1 MSRSCFVLRASIIQ
15 SNLHM
20 YLEVSPS
27 IPPVPL
33 ASPASGTAASLI
45 GRAAE
50 PPAIILTWLVRL
62 RWLAVAGQVLATTV
76 ARWVIG
82 LHFSIAPTAG
92 VIVLTALSNV
102 LLMLLLHRQR
112 VANWLVP
119 TVLVLDV
126 CLLTVLLYCSGGAQ
140 NPFSVL
146 YVVHI
151 VMSVVVLGPAWT
163 WVIVGITCASFAALF
178 FFHLPLTD
186 DQRLSDVTQMLGQ
199 WTAFVLVAV
208 LIGYFIER
216 VTRALRLREREL
228 SDVRERAT
236 RTEQLAS
243 LTTLAAGAAHELGT
257 PLGTI
262 AVIAKE
268 LELSLEDSNREDA
281 RMIREEVDRCRAIL
295 DRMRVD
301 IVEDLHQKATT
312 ISLAELLK
320 RLRHDLPSV
329 ERSKLLVEC
338 APGIQSITGPIRA
351 IEQAVGVLLRN
362 AFDAGRVDDR
372 VKLSIDHT
380 KGMTTFTVD
389 DSGHGMPQD
398 VLRRAGQPFFT
409 TKPPGKGMGLGLF
422 LVRLVAERYGGRFE
436 LASSPGMG
444 TKSKLQI
451 PDTVTTDE
459 VPEGERSGAH

>member
-1 MSRSCFVLRASIIQ
+1 
-15 SNLHM
+15 
-20 YLEVSPS
+20 
-27 IPPVPL
+27 
-33 ASPASGTAASLI
+33 
-45 GRAAE
+45 
-50 PPAIILTWLVRL
+50 
-62 RWLAVAGQVLATTV
+62 
-76 ARWVIG
+76 
-82 LHFSIAPTAG
+82 
-92 VIVLTALSNV
+92 
-102 LLMLLLHRQR
+102 
-112 VANWLVP
+112 
-119 TVLVLDV
+119 
-126 CLLTVLLYCSGGAQ
+126 
-140 NPFSVL
+140 
-146 YVVHI
+146 

-163 WVIVGITCASFAALF
+163 WLIVAIACASFAALF
-178 FFHLPLTD
+178 AFHLPLATD
-186 DQRLSDVTQMLGQ
+186 RPLSDRAQMFGQ

-208 LIGYFIER
+208 LIGYFVGR

-228 SDVRERAT
+228 SGVRERAT

-268 LELSLEDSNREDA
+268 LELSLDDPNTDDA

-320 RLRHDLPSV
+320 RLRNDLPAA
-329 ERSKLLVEC
+329 ERSRLLVEC
-338 APGIQSITGPIRA
+338 APGIQSITGPVRA

-362 AFDAGRVDDR
+362 SFDAAPTADQ
-372 VKLSIDHT
+372 VKLSIEHA
-380 KGMTTFTVD
+380 KGQTLFTVED
-389 DSGHGMPQD
+389 TGHGMPQD

-422 LVRLVAERYGGRFE
+422 LVRLVAERYGGHFE
-436 LASSPGMG
+436 LASSPGVG

-451 PDTVTTDE
+451 PDTVAGDE
-459 VPEGERSGAH
+459 PSEGD